1 MKKHFILKHSN
12 KMNRITKKIKEI
24 IRSEKEILFAYLHGS
39 FLEKEKYRDIDMGVY
54 LDEKKIM
61 GIDIVDYEIALSLK
75 LEKKLRMPVDVKVI
89 NFAPLSFKYNVSCGL
104 LLFSRDESK
113 REEFLSRTWG
123 EYFDFLP
130 VSKIYLKEVLS
141 A

>member
-1 MKKHFILKHSN
+1 MN
-12 KMNRITKKIKEI
+12 KIRKKIKEI
-24 IRSEKEILFAYLHGS
+24 IRSEKSILFAYLHGS
-39 FLEKEKYRDIDMGVY
+39 FLEKEKYEDIDIGVY
-54 LDEKKIM
+54 LDRKKISR
-61 GIDIVDYEIALSLK
+61 IDIVDYEIALSLK
-75 LEKKLRMPVDVKVI
+75 IERELKIPVDVRVI

-104 LLFSRDESK
+104 LLFSNDEQE

-130 VSKIYLKEVLS
+130 VSKIYLREVLS